1 MVRLSDL
8 IKTRGGQIDTKPT
21 PTSGQPSS
29 APVASPDEPVVDVVA
44 EQLLELRKNV
54 EQALH
59 ETAAL
64 SAPDSHPESVLC
76 RRAEQCI
83 AALAEAL
90 LNDAPLSLG
99 DAGQVAHDLVASL
112 TQDKTL
118 LTRALAPAQE
128 SSLIGN
134 MVHTSIFATEIGLAM
149 GYREDELAQLALAGL
164 VHDIGMFQLPKPLVL
179 RTGRWSSKQISIMQK
194 HTQYGADFLK
204 RSEKYAWL
212 SDLILQEHERINGS
226 GYPLGLKG
234 TQIHEPAQ
242 VIGLADR
249 FDALL
254 RSRSWRKG
262 MLPYEAVRVVLS
274 TERHHFSTR
283 VLKGFVRSI
292 TLYPPG
298 TWVKLS
304 TGSVGMVTSINPQH
318 PLRPVVS
325 LGKRGRRGDFQGNED
340 VVDLSL
346 APSLCINQAI
356 TPVQAYSTTTH

>member
-1 MVRLSDL
+1 
-8 IKTRGGQIDTKPT
+8 
-21 PTSGQPSS
+21 
-29 APVASPDEPVVDVVA
+29 
-44 EQLLELRKNV
+44 
-54 EQALH
+54 
-59 ETAAL
+59 
-64 SAPDSHPESVLC
+64 
-76 RRAEQCI
+76 
-83 AALAEAL
+83 
-90 LNDAPLSLG
+90 
-99 DAGQVAHDLVASL
+99 
-112 TQDKTL
+112 
-118 LTRALAPAQE
+118 QE

-134 MVHTSIFATEIGLAM
+134 MVHTSIFATEIGLAI
-149 GYREDELAQLALAGL
+149 GYGEDELAQLALGGL
-164 VHDIGMFQLPKPLVL
+164 VHDIGMFRLPRPLVL

-194 HTQYGADFLK
+194 HTQYGADAVK
-204 RSEKYAWL
+204 RAEPYAWL

-234 TQIHEPAQ
+234 MQIHEPAQ

-262 MLPYEAVRVVLS
+262 MLPHEAVRVVLS

-304 TGSVGMVTSINPQH
+304 TGAVGMVTSINPQH

-325 LGKRGRRGDFQGNED
+325 LEKRGRRGDPQGYED

-346 APSLCINQAI
+346 TPSLCINQAI

>member
-8 IKTRGGQIDTKPT
+8 IKARGGHVETKST
-21 PTSGQPSS
+21 TSVQPSA
-29 APVASPDEPVVDVVA
+29 APVASPDEPVVDVMA
-44 EQLLELRKNV
+44 EQLVKLRKNV
-54 EQALH
+54 EQTLH

-76 RRAEQCI
+76 RRAERCV

-99 DAGQVAHDLVASL
+99 EASQVAHDIVASL
-112 TQDKTL
+112 VQDKTL
-118 LTRALAPAQE
+118 VTRVLAPAQE

-134 MVHTSIFATEIGLAM
+134 MVHTSIVATEIGLAI

-164 VHDIGMFQLPKPLVL
+164 VHDIGMFRLPMPLVL
-179 RTGRWSSKQISIMQK
+179 RTGRWSRKQISIMQK
-194 HTQYGADFLK
+194 HTQYGADAVK
-204 RSEKYAWL
+204 RVEKYAWL
-212 SDLILQEHERINGS
+212 SDLIIQEHERINGS
-226 GYPLGLKG
+226 GYPSGLKG

-274 TERHHFSTR
+274 TEREHFSTR

-304 TGSVGMVTSINPQH
+304 TGSVGMVTSINAQH

-325 LGKRGRRGDFQGNED
+325 VGKRGRRGDLQGNED